1 MDQQNNEPS
10 ARLINNTVLDQ
21 LESKDPGI
29 QKQAADNINDYLRMK
44 LREDEIFA
52 RILPPLP
59 VSNDELDRQVDTDL
73 PVKVLDKEP
82 DSPGAITV
90 PFASLPEN
98 RYIYGPRY
106 RVMFD
111 RVLTPRFTADV
122 DKLRTYDMDIRQV
135 LSDNAL
141 KDMMAETDGKF
152 IRTVNQLLLGV
163 GVTIPE
169 TGAVQWLQIHGGI
182 TRENLAEAMKT
193 MPRTNKRINVAT
205 VLINQVSIWDVVKF
219 TREEIGGDMS
229 QRLFENGFTEEMI
242 MGKRFIVTIKRDL
255 VPDDTI
261 FLFAEPKFLGK
272 YLVLEDTTMYIE
284 RKAFLLEFFAY
295 KTCGASLGNVAALG
309 RVDFIP

>member
-1 MDQQNNEPS
+1 MDQQNEPS
-10 ARLINNTVLDQ
+10 AKLINSTVLDQ
-21 LESKDPGI
+21 LDSRDSHI
-29 QKQAADNINDYLRMK
+29 VKQAAENINDYLRMK
-44 LREDEIFA
+44 MREDEIFA
-52 RILPPLP
+52 RILPPTP
-59 VSNDELDRQVDTDL
+59 VSNDELDKQVDTDL

-141 KDMMAETDGKF
+141 KDMMAEVDGKF

-169 TGAVQWLQIHGGI
+169 TGAVQWFSISGGI
-182 TRENLAEAMKT
+182 TRENLAEAMKIL
-193 MPRTNKRINVAT
+193 PRTNKRINVAT

-219 TREEIGGDMS
+219 NREETGGDMS
-229 QRLFENGFTEEMI
+229 QRLFEQGFTEDQL
-242 MGKRFIVTIKRDL
+242 MGKRWIVTIKRDL
-255 VPDDTI
+255 VPDNTI

-272 YLVLEDTTMYIE
+272 YLILEDTTMYIE
-284 RKAFLLEFFAY
+284 RKAYFLEFFAY
-295 KTCGASLGNVAALG
+295 KTAGASIGNVAACA
-309 RVDFIP
+309 RVDYTA